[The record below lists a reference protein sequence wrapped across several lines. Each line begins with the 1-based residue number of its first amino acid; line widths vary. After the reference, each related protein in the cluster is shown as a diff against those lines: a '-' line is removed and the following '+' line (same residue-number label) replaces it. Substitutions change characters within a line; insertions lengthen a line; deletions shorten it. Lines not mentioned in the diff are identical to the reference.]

1 MKSLVFLMFFN
12 AKGYPFESAAS
23 KRGRSKI
30 IRAKNRSELCGIH
43 EKEETASHVVWRT

>member
-1 MKSLVFLMFFN
+1 MMVFRARGN
-12 AKGYPFESAAS
+12 PFGSAAS
-23 KRGRSKI
+23 KRGGSEI